1 MHRQR
6 VESLSHGQRER
17 LAYIDFRLYFFGEIG
32 RPDLSGRFGVA
43 PAGATRDLALYREIA
58 PQNIEFDGS
67 NKIYRIGK
75 DFAPLFEHASQRV
88 LSALASAFGLAYA
101 RAESSG
107 ALEQALSSALER
119 KGATLIIATVPP
131 HGAVA
136 REASLAAR
144 VAAALSAHGGP
155 S

>member
-1 MHRQR
+1 MHPQR

-75 DFAPLFEHASQRV
+75 NFAPLFDHAPQRV
-88 LSALASAFGLAYA
+88 LSTLRTHCWLRATA
-101 RAESSG
+101 RLTS
-107 ALEQALSSALER
+107 
-119 KGATLIIATVPP
+119 KNK
-131 HGAVA
+131 
-136 REASLAAR
+136 
-144 VAAALSAHGGP
+144 
-155 S
+155 